1 MHSTYARTHT
11 CTHSHLHTHADTRTH
26 LYTLVHK
33 HTHTH
38 KHTHKHKHK
47 HTHIAKKQNILQEQP
62 TFCMTSFTIFIS
74 SAISS
79 SDISPGEV
87 GARKKQF
94 AVGFG
99 MKLEKCFP
107 QHSIFLLRFLPMFV
121 KKLLNFSAT
130 SC

>member
-1 MHSTYARTHT
+1 MLDNGVEA
-11 CTHSHLHTHADTRTH
+11 
-26 LYTLVHK
+26 
-33 HTHTH
+33 
-38 KHTHKHKHK
+38 
-47 HTHIAKKQNILQEQP
+47 ILIKL
-62 TFCMTSFTIFIS
+62 TGTSDDVDS
-74 SAISS
+74 DSAFSS

-94 AVGFG
+94 AVGSG

-107 QHSIFLLRFLPMFV
+107 KHSIVSLRFLPMFV